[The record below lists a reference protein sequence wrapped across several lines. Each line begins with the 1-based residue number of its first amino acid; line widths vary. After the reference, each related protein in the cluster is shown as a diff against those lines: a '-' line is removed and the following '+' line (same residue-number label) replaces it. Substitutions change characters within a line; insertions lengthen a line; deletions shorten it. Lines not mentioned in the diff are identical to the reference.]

1 MKNQRK
7 QSVII
12 TKLHK
17 NVSSSVKCMWWYTTC
32 RVFMTVTWD
41 NICLFSYRL
50 KFGISSSLEV
60 VANLVFI
67 FILWSWQLWKKLPYE
82 SRSTRKL
89 APVSISNSSNSLL
102 DHQGQGK
109 RYSNLL
115 FHGLLCGD
123 QSFHFW
129 TCSKQ
134 FPQEVLWSFIYIYT
148 VTTFRYF
155 YNRKIDY
162 FWGWVYQWVG
172 VTLWIQVIFLSP
184 KL

>member
-12 TKLHK
+12 TKLH

-41 NICLFSYRL
+41 NICLFSHRL
-50 KFGISSSLEV
+50 KFGIYSSLEV

-67 FILWSWQLWKKLPYE
+67 FILWSWQLWNKLPYE

-102 DHQGQGK
+102 DHHGQEK
-109 RYSNLL
+109 RYSNL
-115 FHGLLCGD
+115 
-123 QSFHFW
+123 SISW
-129 TCSKQ
+129 SPMWRSV
-134 FPQEVLWSFIYIYT
+134 FPFLNLQET
-148 VTTFRYF
+148 VSTRDAMIIHL
-155 YNRKIDY
+155 RLHSDH
-162 FWGWVYQWVG
+162 
-172 VTLWIQVIFLSP
+172 L
-184 KL
+184 